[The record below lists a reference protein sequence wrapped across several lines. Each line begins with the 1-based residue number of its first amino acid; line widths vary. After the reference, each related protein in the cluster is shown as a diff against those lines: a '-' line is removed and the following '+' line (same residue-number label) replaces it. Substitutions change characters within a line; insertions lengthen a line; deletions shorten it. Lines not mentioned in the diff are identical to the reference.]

1 LSFRPVKP
9 RAYGTERAVISAL
22 LDASGGAAEV
32 AEFLDLGLSQV
43 YAYTDDRAPD
53 PGKTVARIS
62 FYNVV
67 KLAERCRCL
76 APLEYLA
83 AKVGAFVTP
92 VEHCEDSLARLLA
105 RGAEAHGAAMSR
117 FCDGVARHPGG
128 RLTDAD
134 RAPLMRDLDAEIRAL
149 VCARRALESNHE

>member
-1 LSFRPVKP
+1 MSFRPVKP

-22 LDASGGAAEV
+22 VDASGGADEV

-43 YAYTDDRAPD
+43 YAYTDPRAPE
-53 PGKTVARIS
+53 PGKSAARIS

-67 KLAERCRCL
+67 KLVERCRSL

-83 AKVGAFVTP
+83 AKLGAFVTP
-92 VEHCEDSLARLLA
+92 VEHCEDSLAKLLA
-105 RGAEAHGAAMSR
+105 RGAREHGAVMSR
-117 FCDGVARHPGG
+117 FVDGVMKHRSGG
-128 RLTDAD
+128 LADAD

-149 VCARRALESNHE
+149 VCARRALESGHE